1 MGLARGYREKGWKRE
16 GIPWCS
22 AVLTGMNILV
32 FAACHFWGRQLY
44 DAGCFSVVYLL
55 RGREYYRLISAMFLH
70 VDIGHLMNNMI
81 LLYFG
86 GEIVEKTV
94 GRVRYL
100 LVFLFSGICGN
111 LLSAAYELST
121 GGFYDSVGASGAV
134 FGLVGGLLYLVV
146 TRKGQATQISIQRMI
161 LMIALSLYSGFQN
174 VMVNNAAHLGGLIG
188 GFLLT
193 FLLCHMGRLP
203 GNGTGGS
210 VR

>member
-1 MGLARGYREKGWKRE
+1 MGLVRGYQDRGLNREK
-16 GIPWCS
+16 IPWCS
-22 AVLTGMNILV
+22 AVLAGINILV
-32 FAACHFWGRQLY
+32 FAACHFWGRQFY
-44 DAGCFSVVYLL
+44 DAGCFSVAYLL

-86 GEIVEKTV
+86 GEIVEKTI
-94 GRVRYL
+94 GRGRYL

-111 LLSAAYELST
+111 FLSAAYELST

-134 FGLVGGLLYLVV
+134 FGLVGGLLYLSV
-146 TRKGQATQISIQRMI
+146 TRKGKAAQISIQRMI

-174 VMVNNAAHLGGLIG
+174 VMVNNAAHLGGLIS

-193 FLLCHMGRLP
+193 FLLCHVGKIP
-203 GNGTGGS
+203 GKGTGGT
-210 VR
+210 VC